1 MSEIWL
7 VLAVGA
13 AFFAVVLGGLA
24 VEQSMSDK
32 KRAVRLLESHVSAN
46 ESVNLRDHQLSQN
59 FGQRVLVPIVARAG
73 RIARRITPLDTRD
86 RIAKK
91 IMLAGA
97 PPGWDAER
105 IMAFKVIGAVAVW
118 SEASR

>member
-46 ESVNLRDHQLSQN
+46 ESVNLRDHQLSEN
-59 FGQRVLVPIVARAG
+59 FGQRVLADDVQDGTAQLLLVPGDERQPRTLLRHLPREDESQSARASG
-73 RIARRITPLDTRD
+73 DD
-86 RIAKK
+86 H
-91 IMLAGA
+91 
-97 PPGWDAER
+97 
-105 IMAFKVIGAVAVW
+105 
-118 SEASR
+118 